1 MRTRLTLLLLT
12 VCILLLVPAGL
23 LLGSVEI
30 PTAEVFGALS
40 GAGGEDDVTRIIV
53 METRLPAVACAALAG
68 MALAIAGL
76 LMQTA
81 FSNPL
86 AGPSIMGIST
96 GASLGVAL
104 VLLAFPTALGLW
116 GRLATVGSAF
126 AGAMAVMAVLIIFS
140 SLVRSSTLL
149 LIVGILTG
157 YLASSAISLLNFFA
171 SSDSVHAY
179 VLWGLGSF
187 SGLPLAGLPLFAGLC
202 LLFTALT
209 AFFVKPLDALLL
221 GERYAANVGVRVGRV
236 RTLLLGV
243 SGALT
248 ATVTAW
254 CGPVG
259 FIGLA
264 VPHIARLMLGS
275 NAHSRLLPATALCG
289 AATGLLCQVLSTAPA
304 LTRGVIPINAITPLV
319 GVPVIVYV
327 LLRRKKNS
335 L

>member
-1 MRTRLTLLLLT
+1 MRTRLTLIVLT

-30 PTAEVFGALS
+30 PAAEVFGALS

-116 GRLATVGSAF
+116 GRLATVGSAV

-187 SGLPLAGLPLFAGLC
+187 SGLPLADLPLFAGLC

-236 RTLLLGV
+236 RTMLLGV